1 MFRSFFLERRWFL
14 WSIGGSIVIILALYA
29 SVRIDVRIND
39 WFKEFYDLLQK
50 ALEKPNSVSFGEFLD
65 KCMIFFKWAAIYV
78 ILAIFTSFFSSHFV
92 YRWRKAM
99 NYSYINNWD
108 KLRNVE
114 GASQRIQ
121 EDTMRFANIMES
133 LGEDFV
139 HAFMTLVAFLPILW
153 GLSKYVKELPW
164 IGYVP
169 HSLVWLAIL
178 LSVFGT
184 GILALA
190 GIKLPQLH
198 FNNQMV
204 EAAYRKELVLGED
217 NDDRADS
224 KQLLSLFKKVQNNY
238 FKLYWHY
245 LYFNLVKYSYLQ
257 ATVILPYIALAPSI
271 LSGAITLGIMQQ
283 ILNAFGKVKD
293 SFHILVRS
301 WTTIVELISI
311 YKRLN
316 SFEKVLMKVKN

>member
-1 MFRSFFLERRWFL
+1 MFRSFFLNRHWRV
-14 WSIGGSIVIILALYA
+14 WSIGGTIFIILAIYFL
-29 SVRIDVRIND
+29 VRIDVKINY
-39 WFKEFYDLLQK
+39 WFNDFYTLIQK
-50 ALEKPNSVSFGEFLD
+50 ALEKPNSISFNEFVG
-65 KCMIFFKWAAIYV
+65 KCMTFFNWAALYIV
-78 ILAIFTSFFSSHFV
+78 LIIFTDFFSSHFV
-92 YRWRKAM
+92 FRWRKAM
-99 NYSYINNWD
+99 NYYYIKHWD
-108 KLRNVE
+108 KLRGVE

-133 LGEDFV
+133 LGESFIR
-139 HAFMTLVAFLPILW
+139 AILTLVAFLPILW
-153 GLSKYVKELPW
+153 ELSKHIKELPW
-164 IGYVP
+164 IGFVP

-178 LSVFGT
+178 LSVVGT

-190 GIKLPQLH
+190 GIKLPQLQ

-217 NDDRADS
+217 DTDKAKRS
-224 KQLLSLFKKVQNNY
+224 QLLSLFKNVQNNY

-257 ATVILPYIALAPSI
+257 GIVILPYVALAPSI

-293 SFHILVRS
+293 SFHILIYS
-301 WTTIVELISI
+301 WTTIIELISI

-316 SFEKVLMKVKN
+316 SFEKVLKDIK